1 MPAPKPTI
9 YLIAGCNGAG
19 KTTFAT
25 EFLRKRAALVR
36 FLNADEIARGLS
48 PLAPTQVALKGG
60 RILLSE
66 VKACIAKH
74 ESFALESTLSGKT
87 YLALLKD
94 ARVKGYHVQLHYLR
108 IANVVDAI
116 ERIQQRVLQ
125 GGHHV
130 PTEDV
135 RRRFSRSLENLV
147 TNYLPIADQW
157 VIWDNTSF
165 PATNIASSR
174 THTILQVQRMLLP

>member
-1 MPAPKPTI
+1 MPKPTI
-9 YLIAGCNGAG
+9 YLIAGSNGAG
-19 KTTFAT
+19 KTTFAI
-25 EFLRKRAALVR
+25 EFLRKRAARIR

-48 PLAPTQVALKGG
+48 PLAPRRVALKGG

-66 VKACIAKH
+66 VKSCIARG

-87 YLALLKD
+87 YVTLLQT
-94 ARVKGYHVQLHYLR
+94 AQAKGYRVQLHYLR
-108 IANVVDAI
+108 IATVTDAI
-116 ERIQQRVLQ
+116 ERIAQRVLQ

-135 RRRFSRSLENLV
+135 KRRFGRSLRNLV
-147 TNYLPIADQW
+147 ENYLPIADEW

-165 PATNIASSR
+165 PATNIASAR
-174 THTILQVQRMLLP
+174 THTIFQVQRMLLP

>member
-1 MPAPKPTI
+1 
-9 YLIAGCNGAG
+9 
-19 KTTFAT
+19 
-25 EFLRKRAALVR
+25 
-36 FLNADEIARGLS
+36 
-48 PLAPTQVALKGG
+48 
-60 RILLSE
+60 LSE
-66 VKACIAKH
+66 VKGCVAKG

-87 YLALLKD
+87 YLTLLKD
-94 ARVKGYHVQLHYLR
+94 ARVKGYHLQLHYLR
-108 IANVVDAI
+108 IATVADAI
-116 ERIQQRVLQ
+116 ERIRQRVLQ

-135 RRRFSRSLENLV
+135 KRRFGRSLQNLV
-147 TNYLPIADQW
+147 KSYLPIADQW

>member
-1 MPAPKPTI
+1 MPKPTI
-9 YLIAGCNGAG
+9 YLIGGSNGAG

-25 EFLRKRAALVR
+25 EFLRKRAAIIR

-48 PLAPTQVALKGG
+48 PLAPQQVALKGG

-66 VKACIAKH
+66 IKSCIAKH
-74 ESFALESTLSGKT
+74 QSFALESTLSGKT
-87 YLALLKD
+87 YVTLLQN
-94 ARVKGYHVQLHYLR
+94 ARRKGYCLQLHYLR
-108 IANVVDAI
+108 IMRVTDAI

-125 GGHHV
+125 GGHPV

-135 RRRFSRSLENLV
+135 KRRFGRSLRNLV
-147 TNYLPIADQW
+147 QSYLAIADQW

-165 PATNIASSR
+165 PARNIASSR
-174 THTILQVQRMLLP
+174 THTILQVKRMLLP